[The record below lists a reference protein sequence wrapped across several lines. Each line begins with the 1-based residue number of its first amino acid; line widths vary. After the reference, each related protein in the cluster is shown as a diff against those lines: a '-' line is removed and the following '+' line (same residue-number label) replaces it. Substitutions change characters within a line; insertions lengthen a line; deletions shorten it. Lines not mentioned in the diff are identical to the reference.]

1 MPATPEQ
8 LLALLEAPHWKTP
21 GSTSRKTEG
30 PTARRTEGQA
40 AVNVTVLDHISKG
53 HRALADA
60 ASLAQQGTT
69 LAARQAAAIREA
81 QAIRSE
87 ALMGETGRVRK
98 GTCPYCGTYGVILHK
113 GRAQCINR
121 HCAPA
126 GVQRSWSLVEFA
138 MTTQARPMAVR
149 RTTTGIPSDARPVE
163 WLVNFLKDTGRPVP
177 TTTLRR
183 IIRIYALPHWAH
195 PVNTKA
201 HLYSLSDVLTAHAV
215 HAAKGNPSDCAAAAK
230 PACSG
235 LADAFFTADTRD
247 TVTAR
252 MHAEDAKALC
262 DGCPFK
268 DPCLEVALAL
278 PDHAQHGIQGGL
290 TAKERRTHIAGT
302 RPTNGEKTHCVQG
315 HPFEGD
321 NLRIRPNGDRQ
332 CRACQK
338 DSRRR
343 SRAKNGR

>member
-40 AVNVTVLDHISKG
+40 AMNLTVLDHISAG

-87 ALMGETGRVRK
+87 VLMGETGRVRK
-98 GTCPYCGTYGVILHK
+98 GTCPYCGTYGVIFHK

-138 MTTQARPMAVR
+138 MTTPASPLGVR
-149 RTTTGIPSDARPVE
+149 RTTTAMPSDVRTIE
-163 WLVNFLKDTGRPVP
+163 WLVNFLKDTGYPVS

-183 IIRIYALPHWAH
+183 ITRTYALPHWMH
-195 PVNTKA
+195 PLNTKVR
-201 HLYSLSDVLTAHAV
+201 LYSLADVLTAHAV
-215 HAAKGNPSDCAAAAK
+215 HAVKANPSDCAAAAK

-235 LADAFFTADTRD
+235 LADAFFLADTKD

-268 DPCLEVALAL
+268 DPCLEVALTL
-278 PDHAQHGIQGGL
+278 PDHEQHGIQGGL
-290 TAKERRTHIAGT
+290 TAKERRERRVGT
-302 RPTNGEKTHCVQG
+302 KTPLKTHCAEG
-315 HPFEGD
+315 HPFAGG
-321 NLRIRPNGDRQ
+321 NLIVRSTGTRE
-332 CRACQK
+332 CRTCTNARTRRNRAAKK
-338 DSRRR
+338 DH
-343 SRAKNGR
+343 

>member
-69 LAARQAAAIREA
+69 LAARQATAIREA

-98 GTCPYCGTYGVILHK
+98 GTCPFCGTYGVILHK

-138 MTTQARPMAVR
+138 MTSQARPMDVR
-149 RTTTGIPSDARPVE
+149 RTTTAMPSDVRTIE
-163 WLVNFLKDTGRPVP
+163 WLVNFLKGTGHPVS

-183 IIRIYALPHWAH
+183 ITRTHALPHWRH
-195 PVNTKA
+195 PLHAQVR
-201 HLYSLSDVLTAHAV
+201 LYSLADVLTAHAV
-215 HAAKGNPSDCAAAAK
+215 HAVKANPSDCAATAK

-235 LADAFFTADTRD
+235 LADAFFNTNTYDK
-247 TVTAR
+247 VGGR

-278 PDHAQHGIQGGL
+278 PDHEQHGVQGGL
-290 TAKERRTHIAGT
+290 TAKERRERRAGT
-302 RPTNGEKTHCVQG
+302 KAQPKTHCAEG
-315 HPFEGD
+315 HPFSGD
-321 NLRIRPNGDRQ
+321 NLIVQSGGARE
-332 CRACQK
+332 CRTCANA
-338 DSRRR
+338 RRR
-343 SRAKNGR
+343 RTRATKRSK